1 MKLSIARD
9 EMRDAIAN
17 VQNVVSTR
25 TTLPMLQYVLLAAK
39 KNSLKLVATDLEVG
53 IECVAECE
61 EVGEEGTVALPC
73 KKLHEIVNNLP
84 PGTLSMET
92 KDGNVVTLDSGVVR
106 YKVMGMPSDEFPK
119 SPEVKRE
126 KSFSM
131 PQGVLKE
138 MLKKVSFSISVD
150 PNRVNITGL
159 LLTTVGKEL
168 RLVSTDGRRLS
179 LAMQKVEGLP
189 SGGNYI
195 IPRKTVNELERLLG
209 TEGDV
214 KIFLAENQIAFEFAN
229 ILVISNLI
237 DGVFP
242 NYEQVIPK
250 GHQRKVLAEKEPF
263 SVATRRTQVMTTDRF
278 NLVKYEIAG
287 GKMVVSTN
295 CPEVGEAKDE
305 IDIEYDGDPVEI
317 GFNPQFVV
325 DVLKVIDEDKVRLEV
340 KDSQSSGLFKPVDND
355 NYLYVV
361 MPVRL

>member
-1 MKLSIARD
+1 MMLSIARD

-17 VQNVVSTR
+17 VLNVVSTR
-25 TTLPMLQYVLLAAK
+25 STLPMLQYVLLAAK

-73 KKLHEIVNNLP
+73 KKLHEIVTNLP

-92 KDGNVVTLDSGVVR
+92 KDGNLVTLDSGVVR
-106 YKVMGMPSDEFPK
+106 YKIMGMPSDEFPK

-214 KIFLAENQIAFEFAN
+214 RIFLAENQIAFEFAN

-263 SVATRRTQVMTTDRF
+263 SVATRRTQVMTTERF